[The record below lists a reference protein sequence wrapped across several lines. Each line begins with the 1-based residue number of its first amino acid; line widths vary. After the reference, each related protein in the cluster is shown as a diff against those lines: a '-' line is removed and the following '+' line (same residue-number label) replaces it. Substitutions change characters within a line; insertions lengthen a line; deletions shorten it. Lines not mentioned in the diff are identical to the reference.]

1 MKTPDFKER
10 RSCPVCGDCGV
21 WSFGLV
27 RHWVEEFVAV
37 VDGVDISR
45 EVKYVH
51 VKLKVLDDDPKKSQR
66 LWYMASILKNGKA
79 LFG

>member
-10 RSCPVCGDCGV
+10 RSCPVCGDCAV

-27 RHWVEEFVAV
+27 RHFIE
-37 VDGVDISR
+37 D
-45 EVKYVH
+45 VKYVH